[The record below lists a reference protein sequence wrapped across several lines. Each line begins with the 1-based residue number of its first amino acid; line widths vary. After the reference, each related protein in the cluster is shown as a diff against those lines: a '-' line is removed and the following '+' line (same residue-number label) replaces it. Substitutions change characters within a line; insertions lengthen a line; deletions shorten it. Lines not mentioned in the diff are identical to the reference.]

1 MFAYLIPYLLMTLL
15 GFAGLFLIGLI
26 LLQRG
31 RGGGLAG
38 AFGGMGGQS
47 AFGTKA
53 GDVFT
58 RITIG
63 IAAAW
68 ILLCAGSVV
77 ALHNY
82 SSVPQ
87 RAKGFAE
94 PSVKADKESKDVGDS
109 DRQSKPVDADADL
122 KLDLEPDSGLKPD
135 AATPAAVEGDKPAED
150 VKVPESTEAKP
161 E

>member
-1 MFAYLIPYLLMTLL
+1 M
-15 GFAGLFLIGLI
+15 
-26 LLQRG
+26 
-31 RGGGLAG
+31 
-38 AFGGMGGQS
+38 
-47 AFGTKA
+47 
-53 GDVFT
+53 
-58 RITIG
+58 
-63 IAAAW
+63 
-68 ILLCAGSVV
+68 V